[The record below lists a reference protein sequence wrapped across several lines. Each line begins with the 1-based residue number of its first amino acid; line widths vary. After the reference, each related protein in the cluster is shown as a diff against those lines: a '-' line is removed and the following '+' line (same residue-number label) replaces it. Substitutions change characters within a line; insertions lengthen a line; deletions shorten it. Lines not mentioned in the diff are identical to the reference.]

1 MNKKVVHGLELGDG
15 QEQIETVSASADYG
29 KLAAEEEFMNEILTV
44 EIHTT
49 TDENQPPQVIVN
61 VNGTNMIFFRGVPT
75 FAKRKYVEVLAR
87 MKETKYTERLANPM
101 DPSSIEHVPRTVLVY
116 PFSVLEDKNPKG
128 RAWLSHVMAEPA

>member
-1 MNKKVVHGLELGDG
+1 MSKKTIHGIELSDG
-15 QEQIETVSASADYG
+15 QEEIQTVSATVDFAS
-29 KLAAEEEFMNEILTV
+29 LVAEESFMNEPVTV

-61 VNGTNMIFFRGVPT
+61 VNGVNMVFFRGIPT
-75 FAKRKYVEVLAR
+75 VAKRKYVEVLAR

-101 DPSSIEHVPRTVLVY
+101 DPSSIEHIPRTVLVY

-128 RAWLSHVMAEPA
+128 RAWLAHVMAEPA